1 MIICVC
7 YLLCTFQLAV
17 LEAEFKQMKAENR
30 RLKQALNQVTGVV
43 PRQFMDL
50 GPASNNGGE
59 ADEPPSS
66 SEERRSGSAGK
77 INGHD
82 HVGREDSPADRD
94 QQSQGN
100 WRQSKVPRT
109 TSSADQS
116 AKDNDQTEAT
126 MRKARVSVRARSE
139 APMVLY
145 IHTYMHTYI
154 HTYYGICLIVFE
166 FVTIIFLVLFI
177 ILCVYI

>member
-1 MIICVC
+1 
-7 YLLCTFQLAV
+7 
-17 LEAEFKQMKAENR
+17 MKAENR
-30 RLKQALNQVTGVV
+30 RLKQALNQVTGSYNALQMHILSLMQNRKAENIINSSEADIGHDHDHDERSRVV

-50 GPASNNGGE
+50 GPASNSGGE
-59 ADEPPSS
+59 ADEHPSS

-100 WRQSKVPRT
+100 WRQNKVPRT

-145 IHTYMHTYI
+145 MHTYMHTYI
-154 HTYYGICLIVFE
+154 HNM
-166 FVTIIFLVLFI
+166 
-177 ILCVYI
+177 